1 MPTLRTDDGP
11 RRLRAV
17 WLGPRGVRF
26 PFEWTYVQWAL
37 VVCLTVP
44 MASLVLGV
52 LWPID
57 SQLAVMACVP
67 WGAMGSVMA
76 TRWII
81 SKTDFDRPVKYWRW
95 VIKVELH
102 RSRRVPR
109 ERAQRV
115 TAPMVGEVALEIR
128 RMLYGGRVRPRRSVG
143 LAEDA

>member
-37 VVCLTVP
+37 VVGLTVP
-44 MASLVLGV
+44 MASLVLGA
-52 LWPID
+52 LWLVD
-57 SQLAVMACVP
+57 SQLAVMACLP
-67 WGAMGSVMA
+67 WGAMGSVVV

-81 SKTDFDRPVKYWRW
+81 SKTDFDRPVRYWRW
-95 VIKVELH
+95 VIKAELR

-109 ERAQRV
+109 EQARRV
-115 TAPMVGEVALEIR
+115 VAPAVGAPAPGVR
-128 RMLYGGRVRPRRSVG
+128 DMLYAARVRPRRRAG
-143 LAEDA
+143 LAENV